1 MAFKFKFAT
10 LLNVRKIQEN
20 IALQAFSQ
28 AQRYLSSLKAMREQV
43 LARRDILR
51 VELMTRMKQGLSATE
66 VKIYYDYISHLE
78 QTIERINENIKI
90 AGQQVEEKRKELLKA
105 KRASKVITRLKE
117 IHQARFDESERKKD
131 MVFLDEIAILKAGGE
146 R

>member
-1 MAFKFKFAT
+1 MPFKFKFAT
-10 LLNVRKIQEN
+10 LLKVRRIQEN

-28 AQRYLSSLKAMREQV
+28 AQRHLSSLKAMREQV

-51 VELMTRMKQGLSATE
+51 VELMTRMKLGLRATE

-78 QTIERINENIKI
+78 HTIECMDENIKT
-90 AGQQVEEKRKELLKA
+90 AGRQVEEKRKGLLKA
-105 KRASKVITRLKE
+105 KRASKAMIRLKE
-117 IHQARFDESERKKD
+117 IHQTRFDESERKKD
-131 MVFLDEIAILKAGGE
+131 MGFLDEIAILKAGGE